1 MEVGINDT
9 FLGGGKQH
17 FDEDKPVIEQTTT
30 RTFEDEVISTPTSP
44 SSYSEP
50 VEVIVARVLF
60 ALLVSTSLVLNLLLL
75 LAVIR

>member
-17 FDEDKPVIEQTTT
+17 FDEQTTT
-30 RTFEDEVISTPTSP
+30 TTTDSHPRDVVISTPTSP
-44 SSYSEP
+44 STYSEP